1 MVERRLKLRNLNYTG
16 KIPYNTFEKVK
27 FVTDNFR
34 LSAMGK
40 KTNGMKIGIL
50 TAGGD
55 CPGLNAAIRGVG
67 KTAIIKYGMKLIGI
81 SDGFTGLINK
91 EYIELTE
98 QNLSGILTLG
108 GTILGTS
115 REKPFKSA
123 GKKKNEIRKPDLIKE
138 HYEQLGLDCL
148 VCIGGNG
155 TLKTAYLLSQEGL
168 NVIGMPKTIDN
179 DVWGT
184 DITFGF
190 DSAVNI
196 ATEAIDRLHSTA
208 NSHKRIMLIEVM
220 GHNAGWIA
228 LYSGIA
234 GGGDVILIPEIPYK
248 EEKIAEYLLHRAE
261 ENKPYSIVVV
271 AEGIRNPG
279 KERSVAQYLSK
290 KISELT
296 GLDTRETVLGY
307 IQRGGT
313 PSPMDRVLATRY
325 GTAAADMIA
334 ERDFGKMVAMKNNQ
348 IVALPLADVSG
359 KLKLIKPDDPLVIQA
374 QKIGTSFGV

>member
-1 MVERRLKLRNLNYTG
+1 MT
-16 KIPYNTFEKVK
+16 
-27 FVTDNFR
+27 
-34 LSAMGK
+34 K
-40 KTNGMKIGIL
+40 KTTGMKIGIL

-55 CPGLNAAIRGVG
+55 CPGINAAIRGVG
-67 KTAIIKYGMKLIGI
+67 KTAIVKYGMKIVGI

-91 EYIELTE
+91 EYTELTE
-98 QNLSGILTLG
+98 KDLSGILTLG

-115 REKPFKSA
+115 REKPFKGA
-123 GKKKNEIRKPDLIKE
+123 GKNSKELRKPALIRE
-138 HYEQLGLDCL
+138 HYEQLGLECL

-155 TLKTAYLLSQEGL
+155 TLKTANLLAGEGL
-168 NVIGMPKTIDN
+168 NVVGIPKTIDN

-208 NSHKRIMLIEVM
+208 NSHKRIMIIEVM

-248 EEKIAEYLLHRAE
+248 EEKMAEYLLHRAE
-261 ENKPYSIVVV
+261 DNKPYSIVVV
-271 AEGIRNPG
+271 AEGVENPG
-279 KERSVAQYLSK
+279 KGTSVAQYLSSR
-290 KISELT
+290 ITELT
-296 GLDTRETVLGY
+296 GLETRETVLGY

-334 ERDFGKMVAMKNNQ
+334 QRNFGKMVALKNNE
-348 IVALPLADVSG
+348 IVSVPLEDVAG
-359 KLKLIKPDDPLVIQA
+359 KLKLVEPDSPLVLQT
-374 QKIGTSFGV
+374 KNMGTSFGE